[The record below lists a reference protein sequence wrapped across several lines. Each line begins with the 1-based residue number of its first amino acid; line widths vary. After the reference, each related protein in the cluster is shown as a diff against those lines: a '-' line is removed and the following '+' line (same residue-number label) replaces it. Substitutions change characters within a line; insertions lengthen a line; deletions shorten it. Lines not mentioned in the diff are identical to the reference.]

1 MANNKFKNLQVMNYI
16 NKLFIPGEDF
26 YKTQKLVRTLAEN
39 EKEEMIK
46 HLLTSKEPLYVLF
59 PLNSC
64 LELIW
69 DIYNPKGYLKT
80 KVNKSLLQ
88 AICNKLQGEEVDVE
102 NLDFT
107 GNNTRYIAEEEAVNY
122 LNQRLRAST
131 FKLIARTYSAL
142 GLVKYNAGKRGF
154 IHLIFSF
161 EEGCT
166 IDL

>member
-1 MANNKFKNLQVMNYI
+1 MHYLENLFVKGHRFCNV
-16 NKLFIPGEDF
+16 
-26 YKTQKLVRTLAEN
+26 QKQERTLAEN

-46 HLLTSKEPLYVLF
+46 HLLTSKEALHVLF
-59 PLNSC
+59 PLNSH

-122 LNQRLRAST
+122 LNQRLRTST
-131 FKLIARTYSAL
+131 FKFIARACSAL
-142 GLVKYNAGKRGF
+142 GLVRYNAGKRGF

-161 EEGCT
+161 EEGCS

>member
-1 MANNKFKNLQVMNYI
+1 MDTKT
-16 NKLFIPGEDF
+16 FI
-26 YKTQKLVRTLAEN
+26 EN
-39 EKEEMIK
+39 
-46 HLLTSKEPLYVLF
+46 LTSIVKE
-59 PLNSC
+59 
-64 LELIW
+64 
-69 DIYNPKGYLKT
+69 
-80 KVNKSLLQ
+80 
-88 AICNKLQGEEVDVE
+88 
-102 NLDFT
+102 
-107 GNNTRYIAEEEAVNY
+107 YIAEEEAVNY